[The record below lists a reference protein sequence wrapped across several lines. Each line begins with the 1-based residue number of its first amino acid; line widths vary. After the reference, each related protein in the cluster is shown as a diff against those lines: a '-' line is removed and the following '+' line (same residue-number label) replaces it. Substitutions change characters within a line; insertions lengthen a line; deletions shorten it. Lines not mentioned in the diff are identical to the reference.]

1 MLKPVAGAVYYLAG
15 ILVKPATKQQAQ
27 RLINKGFRI
36 ATKGMKDSKVPIHKI
51 TDSNIVT
58 YITRAIEAAKKLRA
72 PPKLDPKTG
81 RPNNP
86 KNLGGSKMTTA
97 GGRGQSALGRRVGLS
112 KMKNY
117 GKVGPKSTSIPKKPP
132 KKPPKKAPTR
142 HHLKAP
148 TVHHLRKHLPGTT

>member
-15 ILVKPATKQQAQ
+15 ILVKPATKELAQ
-27 RLINKGFRI
+27 RLIDKGFRL
-36 ATKGMKDSKVPIHKI
+36 ATKGMKDSKVPINKI

-58 YITRAIEAAKKLRA
+58 YIARAIQAAKKLRA

-117 GKVGPKSTSIPKKPP
+117 GKVGPSL
-132 KKPPKKAPTR
+132 
-142 HHLKAP
+142 HLYLKEYLRNLQVVQNQYLSQP
-148 TVHHLRKHLPGTT
+148 QHLLVLLN